1 MSHLNMTMLLTGKQN
16 HFYIQ
21 QSCPEAPSLLS
32 APLPLKHS
40 ASCLLHAKV
49 CLLTALQ
56 VHTLNY

>member
-1 MSHLNMTMLLTGKQN
+1 MTMLLTGKQN